1 MSPTLTG
8 WSKRISSKE
17 LGTIRDRV
25 RFVRQV
31 LLFLAL
37 LAGNFWFFSSGAYRS
52 GGASAVWLVMTA
64 FELGWAVSLIREE
77 EHK

>member
-1 MSPTLTG
+1 MSPPVAG
-8 WSKRISSKE
+8 SSKRISKKE
-17 LGTIRDRV
+17 LGTLRV
-25 RFVRQV
+25 RARFARQV

-64 FELGWAVSLIREE
+64 FELGWAVRLIREDD
-77 EHK
+77 HK

>member
-1 MSPTLTG
+1 MSPTFAG
-8 WSKRISSKE
+8 SSKRISSKG
-17 LGTIRDRV
+17 LGTIRDRA

-37 LAGNFWFFSSGAYRS
+37 LAGNVWFFSSGAYRS
-52 GGASAVWLVMTA
+52 TGASAVWLVMTA

-77 EHK
+77 DHK